1 MEIVFKGPTFYC
13 QEDEEHFFN
22 WLYSIPAFREVFGQG
37 LELHLSLEEKV
48 DQNSLEQLLV
58 IFKRWELE
66 LKSLS
71 PLKELALKS
80 SLPWVQNAIK

>member
-13 QEDEEHFFN
+13 KEDEDQFFN
-22 WLYSIPAFREVFGQG
+22 WLYSIPAFKEVVGQG
-37 LELHLSLEEKV
+37 VELHLSLKEEV

-66 LKSLS
+66 IKSLS
-71 PLKELALKS
+71 QLRELALKS
-80 SLPWVQNAIK
+80 NLPWVQNTLE

>member
-22 WLYSIPAFREVFGQG
+22 WLYSIPAFKEIVGQG
-37 LELHLSLEEKV
+37 FELHLSLKEEV
-48 DQNSLEQLLV
+48 DQKSLEQLIV
-58 IFKRWELE
+58 IFKRWEVETKAL
-66 LKSLS
+66 LS
-71 PLKELALKS
+71 LKELALKS